1 MSDSVISLPASLE
14 AETAAFLALCD
25 EAHVTVIPASSRRP
39 RDATPWFT
47 ELRNIVVRGRRYADK
62 VAACGCS
69 DLRLFIYAGSGYT
82 VCAKHGLLEIGHVAS
97 VALRANGRK
106 RGI

>member
-1 MSDSVISLPASLE
+1 MPQFDVLTLPASLE

-25 EAHVTVIPASSRRP
+25 ECHATVLPAH
-39 RDATPWFT
+39 TPWFT
-47 ELRNIVVRGRRYADK
+47 ELRNIIVRGRRYADK

-82 VCAKHGLLEIGHVAS
+82 VCAKHGLLEIGHVTS